1 MSRPV
6 KNARTGKTPGG
17 PHIPNPKGKQGA
29 PDKHSGR
36 ENLGAGGYVKGGK
49 MEPMFEG
56 KAQILKDN
64 RRS

>member
-6 KNARTGKTPGG
+6 KNLRTAKTPGG
-17 PHIPNPKGKQGA
+17 PHIPNPKAKVGK
-29 PDKHSGR
+29 PKSDTGR
-36 ENLGAGGYVKGGK
+36 ENLGAGGYAKGGK